1 MFENFVTMLKR
12 MKQLSTGRPII
23 FFHVSIHE
31 PSRPEMYNAR
41 YGTWKEQS
49 EMNMDDWDAILEGT
63 KQFMSKSCLRSVKGT
78 GRPQHAKSM

>member
-12 MKQLSTGRPII
+12 MKKLSTGRPLV
-23 FFHVSIHE
+23 FFHVPINE

-41 YGTWKEQS
+41 YGFWKEQS

-63 KQFMSKSCLRSVKGT
+63 KQFMSESCLRSVKDT
-78 GRPQHAKSM
+78 GRSQQAKSM